1 MAERPNIENT
11 NEVKHLRVN
20 LIDPDKLVQV
30 NELQEITNPVYFI
43 RNNIPTSDGLFSNEI
58 FGITKYDRANTF
70 AYIDL
75 GGVFINPLIYKMW
88 CKIDSNIKACIHGT
102 KYFIINNDGQLEE
115 NIDGDCGI
123 EFLKA
128 NIDKIKLKR
137 TNSRQREMR
146 VNFIERYLGT
156 PEMFITKIIVCPPY
170 YRDISNEKG
179 NHTIVVTVNDLY
191 RNLLISVR
199 SLKEAVDYGLNLNDA
214 TRGRIQE
221 TLMQIYDWFG
231 SGTMM
236 NGEKTPNVI
245 PGKTGIL
252 RKSVMT
258 KTTDYASRLV
268 LSAPELKVERME
280 DLTADLDYSYLP
292 LASACVNFLPF
303 VIYNVRRFFENEFS
317 GDAVIP
323 VINNDKSIEYLHP
336 KDYQEEFSDERIRK
350 EINRFL
356 TGFSNRFIPI
366 EVPTIEGRTV
376 RLRFKGY
383 QTSAEDFAK
392 NDIGKM
398 PIMERDLTWCDIL
411 YQAAVESVKDRHI
424 MIARYPIDT
433 YFNQFSTRIH
443 VASTIKTEPMVI
455 GNTFYKNY
463 PYIRQ
468 EDIGTNTSNIFVD
481 SLNISNLYLDGIGG
495 DYDGDQVTVKGIF
508 SEEANRELDLQL
520 TSKSH
525 YFNLGG
531 GGVRSSSKEAMQS
544 LYSLTLCLTA
554 DTDKMTNP
562 KF

>member
-88 CKIDSNIKACIHGT
+88 CKIDSNIKACVHGT
-102 KYFIINNDGQLEE
+102 KYFIINDDGQLEE
-115 NIDGDCGI
+115 NADGDCGI

-128 NIDKIKLKR
+128 NINKIKLKR

-146 VNFIERYLGT
+146 VKFVEKYLGT
-156 PEMFITKIIVCPPY
+156 PEMFITKFIVCPPY
-170 YRDISNEKG
+170 YRDVSTEQG
-179 NHTIVVTVNDLY
+179 HTSVVQVNDLY
-191 RNLLISVR
+191 RSLLISVR
-199 SLKEAVDYGLNLNDA
+199 ALKDAADYGLNLNDA

-221 TLMQIYDWFG
+221 TLAQIYDWFG
-231 SGTMM
+231 SGTTVG
-236 NGEKTPNVI
+236 GEKTTNVI
-245 PGKTGIL
+245 PGKTGVL
-252 RKSVMT
+252 RRAVMS

-268 LSAPELKVERME
+268 LSAPELKVEKME

-323 VINNDKSIEYLHP
+323 IINNDKSIEYLHP

-424 MIARYPIDT
+424 LITRYPIDT
-433 YFNQFSTRIH
+433 YFNQFPTRVR

-508 SEEANRELDLQL
+508 SEEANRELDSQL
-520 TSKSH
+520 TNKSH